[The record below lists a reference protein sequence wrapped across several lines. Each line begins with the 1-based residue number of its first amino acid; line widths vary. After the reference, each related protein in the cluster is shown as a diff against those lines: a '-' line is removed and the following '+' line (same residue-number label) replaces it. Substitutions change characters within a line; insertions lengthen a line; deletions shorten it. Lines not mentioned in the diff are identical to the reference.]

1 MRLIRMFAVLGVGAV
16 SLHCTGASPGPG
28 DGIPVVGAWG
38 GRHAALTLT
47 DTGGAIEY
55 DCAHGGLAAPIRLG
69 IDGRFE
75 VSGVHIREH
84 GGPVRIDEPV
94 DSVPARYIGRITGD
108 RMALRVLVGSDTLG
122 PFELKRDGA
131 PQLLK
136 CL

>member
-1 MRLIRMFAVLGVGAV
+1 MRLIRMSTVLAIAALSPG
-16 SLHCTGASPGPG
+16 CTGASPAPA

-47 DTGGAIEY
+47 NTGGAIEY

-69 IDGRFE
+69 IDGRFD
-75 VSGVHIREH
+75 VRGVHIREH
-84 GGPVRIDEPV
+84 GGPVRIEEPV
-94 DSVPARYIGRITGD
+94 DSVPARYIGRIMGD
-108 RMALRVLVGSDTLG
+108 RMTLRVIVDPDTLG